1 MSKEGG
7 RGGREGGGGCLFY
20 TVTEHISWE
29 IGLSKSLTGVDRKID
44 RQTNIYVDK
53 QIIEDKSHGS
63 RATMRE
69 GRGARGGQ

>member
-1 MSKEGG
+1 M
-7 RGGREGGGGCLFY
+7 
-20 TVTEHISWE
+20 TEHISWE
-29 IGLSKSLTGVDRKID
+29 IGLSKSLTGVGRKIN